1 MPVPGTTLKSYRPLI
16 QGTNG
21 VVVSSH
27 PSASNAGLDIL
38 RQGGNAIDA
47 GVAVGLALNV
57 VHVDDCGFLGVA
69 PTIMYLAD
77 RKDVVTIDGLGV
89 WPEAASVEYFQ
100 RQHGGQLPEGIL
112 RALTPGAAD
121 AWITALARYG
131 TMRFA
136 DVVEPA
142 ITLADQ
148 GFPMYRYLADRLEM
162 SFDRYNR
169 WPSSAEIFLP
179 GGRSPA
185 VGEMFFQKDVAATLR
200 RIGAVEGA
208 HRDQGRES
216 ALMAARDYV
225 YKGELAESI
234 VSFCREQGGLL
245 TLDDLA
251 KYRVRIEPSVMVNY
265 RGYDVYTCG
274 PWCQGPVFTQALKIL
289 EGFDLG
295 AMGHNSAEYIHVIT
309 QALNLAFADREQY
322 IGDPAFVDV
331 PMSELLSE
339 AYLQERRKLIDPERA
354 WPVMPPAGD
363 PRKCVATLE
372 GSLQSALEA
381 VGVQGTGGHHSGGTS
396 YFAVIDKF
404 GNMFSC
410 TPSEGMKM
418 GGAIIP
424 GTGLFLSLR
433 GVQSRVKEG
442 HPASIAPGKRPRL
455 TPAPALALRGGE
467 PVMSFGAHGGD
478 HIPQG
483 TLQLFLNVVECGRDP
498 QEAVEEPRFY
508 TYSFPSSSYPNA
520 DEPGMMR
527 VEGRIPQE
535 VIEALRQLGHTVER
549 YPDWWEG
556 SALYGIITRNPQTGV
571 LQGGADPRCEA
582 YAVGY

>member
-21 VVVSSH
+21 IVVSSH

-100 RQHGGQLPEGIL
+100 RQHGSQLPEGIL

-185 VGEMFFQKDVAATLR
+185 VGELFFQKDVAATLR
-200 RIGAVEGA
+200 RIAGVG
-208 HRDQGRES
+208 
-216 ALMAARDYV
+216 
-225 YKGELAESI
+225 K
-234 VSFCREQGGLL
+234 C
-245 TLDDLA
+245 
-251 KYRVRIEPSVMVNY
+251 
-265 RGYDVYTCG
+265 
-274 PWCQGPVFTQALKIL
+274 
-289 EGFDLG
+289 
-295 AMGHNSAEYIHVIT
+295 
-309 QALNLAFADREQY
+309 
-322 IGDPAFVDV
+322 
-331 PMSELLSE
+331 
-339 AYLQERRKLIDPERA
+339 
-354 WPVMPPAGD
+354 PP
-363 PRKCVATLE
+363 
-372 GSLQSALEA
+372 
-381 VGVQGTGGHHSGGTS
+381 
-396 YFAVIDKF
+396 
-404 GNMFSC
+404 
-410 TPSEGMKM
+410 
-418 GGAIIP
+418 
-424 GTGLFLSLR
+424 
-433 GVQSRVKEG
+433 
-442 HPASIAPGKRPRL
+442 
-455 TPAPALALRGGE
+455 
-467 PVMSFGAHGGD
+467 
-478 HIPQG
+478 
-483 TLQLFLNVVECGRDP
+483 
-498 QEAVEEPRFY
+498 
-508 TYSFPSSSYPNA
+508 
-520 DEPGMMR
+520 
-527 VEGRIPQE
+527 
-535 VIEALRQLGHTVER
+535 
-549 YPDWWEG
+549 
-556 SALYGIITRNPQTGV
+556 
-571 LQGGADPRCEA
+571 
-582 YAVGY
+582 